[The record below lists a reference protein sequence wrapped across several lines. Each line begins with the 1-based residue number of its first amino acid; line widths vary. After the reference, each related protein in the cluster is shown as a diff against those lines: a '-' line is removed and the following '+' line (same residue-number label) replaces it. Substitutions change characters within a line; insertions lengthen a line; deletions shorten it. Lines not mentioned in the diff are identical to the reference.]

1 MFFHR
6 DKFLH
11 DVVGSA
17 FYVAPEV
24 LNKKYS
30 FQCDIWS
37 VGVILYIL
45 LSGVPP
51 FWGDN
56 ERQIFNSIRNDTVD
70 FQSEPWPKISNHAK
84 DVVKRMLNRDPEKRA
99 TAEEILSH
107 EWMRENGVA
116 SDEPLGNE
124 VLNRIKQFAA
134 MNRLKKE
141 ALKVI
146 ACNLPKEEIAGLKEL
161 FLEMD
166 QDKSGTIT
174 VEEMRQGLKRK
185 GNIIPEDD
193 L

>member
-1 MFFHR
+1 
-6 DKFLH
+6 
-11 DVVGSA
+11 
-17 FYVAPEV
+17 
-24 LNKKYS
+24 
-30 FQCDIWS
+30 
-37 VGVILYIL
+37 
-45 LSGVPP
+45 
-51 FWGDN
+51 
-56 ERQIFNSIRNDTVD
+56 
-70 FQSEPWPKISNHAK
+70 
-84 DVVKRMLNRDPEKRA
+84 MLIRDPLKRA
-99 TAEEILSH
+99 TAEDVLAH

-124 VLNRIKQFAA
+124 VLKRIKQFAA

-166 QDKSGTIT
+166 EDKSGTIT

-185 GNIIPEDD
+185 GNIIPDED